1 MRMKVTFTVVCFT
14 TAKVT
19 FIGVGNLCHICTL
32 KERPLPGKV
41 RNKLTSGT
49 ASTCPSTRVFT
60 TAGTSGGLGIAAR
73 PCLSP
78 SSAWMVQAVLCPCFI
93 STMSSN
99 NHLVGLSFSAK
110 RSGTLRFRKLSH
122 HCRWSSSNT
131 VEWSVNF
138 PMSFFSKSSFSSE
151 GLM

>member
-1 MRMKVTFTVVCFT
+1 MPMKVTFTVVCFT

-19 FIGVGNLCHICTL
+19 FIDVGNLCHICTL

-49 ASTCPSTRVFT
+49 ASTCLSTRVFT
-60 TAGTSGGLGIAAR
+60 TAGTSCGLGIAAR
-73 PCLSP
+73 PCLS
-78 SSAWMVQAVLCPCFI
+78 QAILCPCFI

-138 PMSFFSKSSFSSE
+138 PMSFFSLGKSSFSSE